1 MLQAQKI
8 FSVCTVYTSEAH
20 VWQWITDSRY
30 AKTVSIIGKPYYG
43 KARTTFE
50 ILNED
55 QMFIKRFYLYDENA
69 RKIELFLEPGK
80 YFIRANSGQKRGEVY
95 GLRID

>member
-1 MLQAQKI
+1 MP
-8 FSVCTVYTSEAH
+8 
-20 VWQWITDSRY
+20 Y